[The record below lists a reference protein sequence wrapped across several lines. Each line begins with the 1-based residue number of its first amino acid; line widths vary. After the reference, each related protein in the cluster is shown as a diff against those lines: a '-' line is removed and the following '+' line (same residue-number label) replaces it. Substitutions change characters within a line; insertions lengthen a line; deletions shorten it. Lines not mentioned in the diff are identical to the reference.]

1 MGIFSMSCLPQAV
14 QTDPGVAPNAGSGRI
29 ASHCA
34 SVSLTLARMHS
45 NFKIGLREEEIF
57 VNGKSSLNMSENV
70 AALIAY
76 LFGWLSGLIILLLEK
91 ESRFVRFH
99 ALQSLIFFGAM
110 SLILGMLG
118 RIPVI
123 GLVVVLVGG
132 IATFGFWIIGMVKAY
147 QGELYRFPIVGDIA
161 AGQIKE

>member
-1 MGIFSMSCLPQAV
+1 M
-14 QTDPGVAPNAGSGRI
+14 
-29 ASHCA
+29 
-34 SVSLTLARMHS
+34 
-45 NFKIGLREEEIF
+45 
-57 VNGKSSLNMSENV
+57 NGKSSLNMSENV

-76 LFGWLSGLIILLLEK
+76 LFGWLSGLIIFLLEK

-110 SLILGMLG
+110 SLILGVLG

-123 GLVVVLVGG
+123 GWVFAVVGG
-132 IATFGFWIIGMVKAY
+132 IATFGYWIIGMIKAY

>member
-1 MGIFSMSCLPQAV
+1 ML
-14 QTDPGVAPNAGSGRI
+14 
-29 ASHCA
+29 
-34 SVSLTLARMHS
+34 S
-45 NFKIGLREEEIF
+45 NFKVGPHEEEIS
-57 VNGKSSLNMSENV
+57 VNGRSSLNISENI

-76 LFGWLSGLIILLLEK
+76 LFGWLSGLVIFLLEK

-110 SLILGMLG
+110 SLILGILG

-123 GLVVVLVGG
+123 GWVFAVVGG
-132 IATFGFWIIGMVKAY
+132 IITFGFWIIGMIKAY

-161 AGQIKE
+161 AGQITE

>member
-1 MGIFSMSCLPQAV
+1 
-14 QTDPGVAPNAGSGRI
+14 
-29 ASHCA
+29 
-34 SVSLTLARMHS
+34 
-45 NFKIGLREEEIF
+45 

-76 LFGWLSGLIILLLEK
+76 LFGWLSGLIIFLLEK

-110 SLILGMLG
+110 SLILGVLG

-123 GLVVVLVGG
+123 GWVFAVVGG
-132 IATFGFWIIGMVKAY
+132 IATFGYWIIGMIKAY
-147 QGELYRFPIVGDIA
+147 QGELFRFPVVGDIA
-161 AGQIKE
+161 AGQF

>member
-1 MGIFSMSCLPQAV
+1 
-14 QTDPGVAPNAGSGRI
+14 
-29 ASHCA
+29 
-34 SVSLTLARMHS
+34 
-45 NFKIGLREEEIF
+45 

-76 LFGWLSGLIILLLEK
+76 LFGWLSGLIIFLLEK
-91 ESRFVRFH
+91 DSRFVRFH

-110 SLILGMLG
+110 SLILGVLG

-123 GLVVVLVGG
+123 GWVFAVVGG
-132 IATFGFWIIGMVKAY
+132 IATFGYWIIGMIKAY

>member
-1 MGIFSMSCLPQAV
+1 M
-14 QTDPGVAPNAGSGRI
+14 R
-29 ASHCA
+29 
-34 SVSLTLARMHS
+34 S
-45 NFKIGLREEEIF
+45 NFKIGLHEEESAMD
-57 VNGKSSLNMSENV
+57 GRSSLNISENV

-76 LFGWLSGLIILLLEK
+76 LFSWLSGLIIFLLEK

-110 SLILGMLG
+110 SLILGILG
-118 RIPVI
+118 RIPVV
-123 GLVVVLVGG
+123 GWVFALVGG

-147 QGELYRFPIVGDIA
+147 QGELYRFPIVGNFA

>member
-1 MGIFSMSCLPQAV
+1 ML
-14 QTDPGVAPNAGSGRI
+14 
-29 ASHCA
+29 
-34 SVSLTLARMHS
+34 S
-45 NFKIGLREEEIF
+45 NFKIGLPEEEVV
-57 VNGKSSLNMSENV
+57 VNGKSSLNMSENF

-76 LFGWLSGLIILLLEK
+76 LFGWLSGLIIFLLEK

-110 SLILGMLG
+110 SLILGVLG

-123 GLVVVLVGG
+123 GWVFAVVGG
-132 IATFGFWIIGMVKAY
+132 IATFGYWIIGMIKAY

-161 AGQIKE
+161 AGQITE

>member
-1 MGIFSMSCLPQAV
+1 
-14 QTDPGVAPNAGSGRI
+14 
-29 ASHCA
+29 
-34 SVSLTLARMHS
+34 
-45 NFKIGLREEEIF
+45 
-57 VNGKSSLNMSENV
+57 MSENV

-76 LFGWLSGLIILLLEK
+76 LFGWLSGLIIFLLEK

-110 SLILGMLG
+110 SLILGVLG

-123 GLVVVLVGG
+123 GWVFAVVGG
-132 IATFGFWIIGMVKAY
+132 IATFGYWIIGMIKAY
-147 QGELYRFPIVGDIA
+147 QGELFRFPVVGDIA

>member
-1 MGIFSMSCLPQAV
+1 M
-14 QTDPGVAPNAGSGRI
+14 
-29 ASHCA
+29 
-34 SVSLTLARMHS
+34 
-45 NFKIGLREEEIF
+45 
-57 VNGKSSLNMSENV
+57 NGKSSLNMSENV

-76 LFGWLSGLIILLLEK
+76 LFGWLSGLIIFLLEK

-110 SLILGMLG
+110 SLILGVLG

-123 GLVVVLVGG
+123 GWVFAVVGG
-132 IATFGFWIIGMVKAY
+132 IATFGYWIIGMIKAY
-147 QGELYRFPIVGDIA
+147 QGELFRFPVVGDIA

>member
-1 MGIFSMSCLPQAV
+1 
-14 QTDPGVAPNAGSGRI
+14 
-29 ASHCA
+29 
-34 SVSLTLARMHS
+34 
-45 NFKIGLREEEIF
+45 
-57 VNGKSSLNMSENV
+57 VNGKSSLNMSENF

-76 LFGWLSGLIILLLEK
+76 LFGWLSGLIIFLLEK

-110 SLILGMLG
+110 SLILGVLG

-123 GLVVVLVGG
+123 GWVFAVVGG
-132 IATFGFWIIGMVKAY
+132 IATFGYWIIGMIKAY

-161 AGQIKE
+161 AGQITE